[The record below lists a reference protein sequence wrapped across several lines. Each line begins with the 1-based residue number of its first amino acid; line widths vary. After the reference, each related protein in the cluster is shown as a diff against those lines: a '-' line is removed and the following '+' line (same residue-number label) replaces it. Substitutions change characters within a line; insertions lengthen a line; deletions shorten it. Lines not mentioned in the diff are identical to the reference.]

1 MANISKGFTDIDLSF
16 KKNFFTSDISVIRNE
31 DAIKRAVKNLILT
44 KFGQRLYNS
53 DIGTTIDS
61 TLFANYGQ
69 AETLA
74 LEDGIKNVLDRYEPR
89 INTKSVDVTFNE
101 DTYEL
106 EVTIEYLILG
116 IEAFLQDVTFILQP
130 TRG

>member
-1 MANISKGFTDIDLSF
+1 MAKLSKGFTDIDLSF
-16 KKNFFTSDISVIRNE
+16 KKNFFTNDLSVIRNE
-31 DAIKRAVKNLILT
+31 DAIKKAVKNLILT

-53 DIGTTIDS
+53 DIGTTIES
-61 TLFANYGQ
+61 TLFSNYGQ

-101 DTYEL
+101 DNYEL